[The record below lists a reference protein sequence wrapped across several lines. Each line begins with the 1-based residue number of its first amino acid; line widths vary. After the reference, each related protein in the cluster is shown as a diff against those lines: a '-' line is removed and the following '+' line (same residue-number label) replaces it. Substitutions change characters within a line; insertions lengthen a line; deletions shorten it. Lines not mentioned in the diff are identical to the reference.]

1 MDKIIDFFKKTFKP
15 RYIYSLQKFDPIKE
29 NGFYILKEL
38 GTHTCIKATAE
49 DIFESDFLYNINPA
63 DIIFITR
70 FEENDMRKKQRFEI
84 IEERR
89 DLIFTIQNHY
99 SRRQVNGKELLIDK
113 NIVEKLDPS
122 SLVRIAYMSGLK
134 DGRKISDEIS
144 RSEKIKSSKTTK
156 LKVIK

>member
-1 MDKIIDFFKKTFKP
+1 MEKIIDFFKKIFKP
-15 RYIYSLQKFDPIKE
+15 RYIYSLQKFEPIKE

-49 DIFESDFLYNINPA
+49 DIFDSELLYNINPI

-70 FEENDMRKKQRFEI
+70 FEEHEMREKQKFEI

-89 DLIFTIQNHY
+89 DLSFTIKNSY
-99 SRRQVNGKELLIDK
+99 FSRKINGKELLMDK
-113 NIVEKLDPS
+113 NIVEKLDPA
-122 SLVRIAYMSGLK
+122 SLIKIAYMSGLK

-144 RSEKIKSSKTTK
+144 RAEKIKSSKHTK